1 MRQAARSASYITI
14 DFPPGTPHAPS
25 VHTAVPT
32 HEKPKGT
39 RHSVV
44 SSILTYIFRGRVDM
58 PGMPRR
64 QNVKEK
70 GEGNQ
75 FVGPDCWPP
84 APPETRVRARQV

>member
-25 VHTAVPT
+25 VHTA
-32 HEKPKGT
+32 GT